1 MQFLHIYDFFKRFAH
16 VKGLCFD
23 LESLFEDVRDVLQV
37 QTLKHCHFCV
47 WFHVFQNL
55 HQFQVLGEHVND
67 DIHAG
72 QNLLKL
78 FHDLVRNINISK
90 LDTIVLFVS
99 FVQLVDLSLF
109 LDINDDALIMIKL
122 EFSFFDLKYS
132 FSCLINLNF
141 DDDRRIIIVQ
151 ERIGN
156 FKNASA

>member
-1 MQFLHIYDFFKRFAH
+1 M
-16 VKGLCFD
+16 
-23 LESLFEDVRDVLQV
+23 
-37 QTLKHCHFCV
+37 
-47 WFHVFQNL
+47 
-55 HQFQVLGEHVND
+55 ND

-132 FSCLINLNF
+132 FSRLINLYF

>member
-1 MQFLHIYDFFKRFAH
+1 M
-16 VKGLCFD
+16 
-23 LESLFEDVRDVLQV
+23 
-37 QTLKHCHFCV
+37 
-47 WFHVFQNL
+47 
-55 HQFQVLGEHVND
+55 ND

-78 FHDLVRNINISK
+78 FHDLVRNIDISK
-90 LDTIVLFVS
+90 LDTSVLFVS

-109 LDINDDALIMIKL
+109 LDRNDDALIMIKL

-132 FSCLINLNF
+132 FSRLINLYF